1 MTKGEYE
8 LSVEATGR
16 TVKALRGLARAL
28 RLGRALMPRG
38 LTRGRKIGIGVGAC
52 CLVALV
58 LVSVIGSADGSTGK
72 PAPPA
77 PPALAKSLTLSA
89 LGHSGTKVSLAQ
101 YQGRALLVNFFAS
114 WCIPCKKETPLLA
127 RFYRADHGQV
137 AIIGVDV
144 NDGTAAAEKFT
155 KAAGVSYPIGIDPT
169 GLTAT
174 NWSVVAIPQTFFLNP
189 SHHIVKRV
197 FGAVTQ
203 ADLDSGLARMR

>member
-1 MTKGEYE
+1 MAKGEYE

-16 TVKALRGLARAL
+16 TGTALRRLA
-28 RLGRALMPRG
+28 RALMPRG
-38 LTRGRKIGIGVGAC
+38 LSRGRKIGIGVGAC
-52 CLVALV
+52 CLVAVV

-72 PAPPA
+72 SA
-77 PPALAKSLTLSA
+77 PPALAKSLTLAA
-89 LGHSGTKVSLAQ
+89 LGRSGVKVSLNQ
-101 YQGRALLVNFFAS
+101 YQGRALVVNFFAS

-127 RFYRADHGQV
+127 RFYRAQHGRV

-155 KAAGVSYPIGIDPT
+155 RSAGVAYPVGTDPT

-174 NWSVVAIPQTFFLNP
+174 RWDVVAIPQTFFLNP